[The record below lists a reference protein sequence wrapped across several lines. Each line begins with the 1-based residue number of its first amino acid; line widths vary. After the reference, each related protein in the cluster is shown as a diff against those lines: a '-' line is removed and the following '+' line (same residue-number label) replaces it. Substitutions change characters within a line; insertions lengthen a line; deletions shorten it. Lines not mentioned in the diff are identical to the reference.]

1 MDSNFKNFKY
11 MQLHQVLLKLQPL
24 KQYYDDSG
32 HKNTFKTQEDVQK
45 ICGDFLKALKKDLS
59 LEEITSLYSAAI
71 MLLILG
77 DPEIQNQRLE
87 LLNDCFNYSDMLKP
101 TMIDYAT
108 RELLDNLKFAASLA
122 ENHTDYDYMLYLLWA
137 IPHIITASETGK
149 MISLGLLRA
158 FIAELTSSSP
168 VVMHIYRNV
177 EAILDEWTLKKT
189 YTLVKSF
196 ALILAAAA
204 LNSNNAALKQAGY
217 RGFELPQA
225 ETCTEISEWFK
236 ILRNKLEEKHKAD
249 KCKAGLMLVRFID
262 FNILNL
268 LPEAGNEIASEAG
281 NEAVRNKR
289 ISF

>member
-1 MDSNFKNFKY
+1 MNVNIVFRTIPPI
-11 MQLHQVLLKLQPL
+11 Q
-24 KQYYDDSG
+24 
-32 HKNTFKTQEDVQK
+32 

-158 FIAELTSSSP
+158 FIVELANTSP

-177 EAILDEWTLKKT
+177 SQAKT
-189 YTLVKSF
+189 EYSCLLLFKRFQKSG
-196 ALILAAAA
+196 
-204 LNSNNAALKQAGY
+204 K
-217 RGFELPQA
+217 
-225 ETCTEISEWFK
+225 
-236 ILRNKLEEKHKAD
+236 
-249 KCKAGLMLVRFID
+249 
-262 FNILNL
+262 
-268 LPEAGNEIASEAG
+268 
-281 NEAVRNKR
+281 
-289 ISF
+289 